1 MNYKNK
7 EGYTDSTAGRAIHN
21 AGKTPKHVLAVIEAL
36 RQVADVS
43 GYEIQ
48 GRIWLK
54 NKVSGK
60 EFR

>member
-1 MNYKNK
+1 MDYKNK
-7 EGYTDSTAGRAIHN
+7 EGYADSTAGRAIHN
-21 AGKTPKHVLAVIEAL
+21 ASKTPKHVLAVIEAL

-43 GYEIQ
+43 GYEIE

>member
-1 MNYKNK
+1 MDYKNK
-7 EGYTDSTAGRAIHN
+7 EGYTDSTAGKAIHN
-21 AGKTPKHVLAVIEAL
+21 ASKTPKHVLAVIEAL

-43 GYEIQ
+43 GYEID

>member
-1 MNYKNK
+1 MDYKNK

-21 AGKTPKHVLAVIEAL
+21 ASKTPKHVLAVIEAL
-36 RQVADVS
+36 RQVEDVS
-43 GYEIQ
+43 GYEIE

>member
-1 MNYKNK
+1 MDYKNN

-54 NKVSGK
+54 NKATGK

>member
-1 MNYKNK
+1 MDYKNR
-7 EGYTDSTAGRAIHN
+7 EGYTDSTAGRVIHN
-21 AGKTPKHVLAVIEAL
+21 ASKTPKHVIAVIEAL

-43 GYEIQ
+43 GYEIE

>member
-1 MNYKNK
+1 MDYKNK

-21 AGKTPKHVLAVIEAL
+21 ASKTPKHVLAVIEAL
-36 RQVADVS
+36 KQVADVS
-43 GYEIQ
+43 GYEIE

>member
-1 MNYKNK
+1 MDYKNK

-21 AGKTPKHVLAVIEAL
+21 ASKMPKHVLAVIEAL
-36 RQVADVS
+36 RQVAS
-43 GYEIQ
+43 LAGFNIQ

-54 NKVSGK
+54 DKTTGK

>member
-1 MNYKNK
+1 MDYKNK

-21 AGKTPKHVLAVIEAL
+21 AGKTPKHVLEVIEAL

>member
-1 MNYKNK
+1 MDCKNK

-21 AGKTPKHVLAVIEAL
+21 ASKTPKHVLAVIEAL

-43 GYEIQ
+43 GYEIE

>member
-1 MNYKNK
+1 MDYKNK

-21 AGKTPKHVLAVIEAL
+21 ASKTPKHVLAVIEAL

-43 GYEIQ
+43 GYEIE

>member
-1 MNYKNK
+1 MDYKNK

>member
-1 MNYKNK
+1 MDYKNK
-7 EGYTDSTAGRAIHN
+7 EGYADSTAGRAIHN

-43 GYEIQ
+43 GYEIE

>member
-1 MNYKNK
+1 MDYKNK
-7 EGYTDSTAGRAIHN
+7 EGYTDGTAGRAIHN
-21 AGKTPKHVLAVIEAL
+21 ASKTPKHVLAVIEAL

-43 GYEIQ
+43 GYEIE

>member
-21 AGKTPKHVLAVIEAL
+21 AGKTPKHVLAVLEAL